1 MGEREEGE
9 KEERGEYQEKGL
21 IEMNVKL
28 FHLSKF
34 ESKDP
39 MESLQ
44 EKSN

>member
-1 MGEREEGE
+1 MEEREEGE
-9 KEERGEYQEKGL
+9 KEERDEYQEKGL

-28 FHLSKF
+28 FPLSKF
-34 ESKDP
+34 QSKDP